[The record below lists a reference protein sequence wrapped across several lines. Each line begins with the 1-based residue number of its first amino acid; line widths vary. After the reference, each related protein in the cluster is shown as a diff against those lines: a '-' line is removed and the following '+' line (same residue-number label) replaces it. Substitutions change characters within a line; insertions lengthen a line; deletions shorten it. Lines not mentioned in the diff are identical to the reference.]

1 MGRDAEASLAFAG
14 KIGAGRILL
23 ESNEII
29 LRGEVRA
36 RISRRDVTGFS
47 ADGDDLTLRTRQGDV
62 VATLG
67 AKEAAA
73 WLKALAKPAPGLAEK
88 LGVRPNALV
97 FVVGQPSDATLLAAI
112 APFRATEFVGAALV
126 LAELADAAAFEIALE
141 ILQFVPALPFWGV
154 TRKGK
159 SATFSDQILRQSMR
173 ARGYIDTKSCAVSS
187 DWTATRYH
195 RRS

>member
-1 MGRDAEASLAFAG
+1 MGRDAEARLAFAG

-36 RISRRDVTGFS
+36 RILRRDVTGFS

-73 WLKALAKPAPGLAEK
+73 WLKALAKPAPSLAEK
-88 LGVRPNALV
+88 LGVSPDAAV

-141 ILQFVPALPFWGV
+141 ILQFVPALPFWGS

-159 SATFSDQILRQSMR
+159 SAPFSDQMLRQAMR

-187 DWTATRYH
+187 DWTATRYS
-195 RRS
+195 RRK